1 MKFAMHHAL
10 RRRPAAAAERCANTA
25 PSAAAVANLRRNLE
39 CAPDFKVFCG
49 AEAGEQA

>member
-25 PSAAAVANLRRNLE
+25 PSAAAVANLHRSVE
-39 CAPDFKVFCG
+39 FTPDFKVFCG
-49 AEAGEQA
+49 AAAGEQA